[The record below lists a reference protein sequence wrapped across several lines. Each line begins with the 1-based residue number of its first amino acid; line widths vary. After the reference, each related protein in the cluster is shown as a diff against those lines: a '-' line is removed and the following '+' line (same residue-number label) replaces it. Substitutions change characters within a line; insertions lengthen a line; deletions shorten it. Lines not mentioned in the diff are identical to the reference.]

1 MANLSRIFAQLKA
14 EEIKKKKAQELYE
27 RRKLFKEQLERKLKT
42 KIKIRKN
49 YNIKF

>member
-27 RRKLFKEQLERKLKT
+27 RRKLFKEQLEKKT
-42 KIKIRKN
+42 QNENKDQKEL
-49 YNIKF
+49 